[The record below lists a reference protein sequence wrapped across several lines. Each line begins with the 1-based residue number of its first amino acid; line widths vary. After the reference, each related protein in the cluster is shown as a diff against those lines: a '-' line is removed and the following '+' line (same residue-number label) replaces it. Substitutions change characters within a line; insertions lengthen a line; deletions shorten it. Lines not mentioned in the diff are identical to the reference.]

1 MFKSS
6 AAASPSPSSPSA
18 AAAASP
24 SGKPLSPAHVD
35 QYANHRGLVYE
46 LCTMKEG
53 NEQERRDGR
62 VTLNGGKTG
71 RRKKKT
77 KKKNSGG

>member
-1 MFKSS
+1 
-6 AAASPSPSSPSA
+6 
-18 AAAASP
+18 
-24 SGKPLSPAHVD
+24 
-35 QYANHRGLVYE
+35 
-46 LCTMKEG
+46 MKEG